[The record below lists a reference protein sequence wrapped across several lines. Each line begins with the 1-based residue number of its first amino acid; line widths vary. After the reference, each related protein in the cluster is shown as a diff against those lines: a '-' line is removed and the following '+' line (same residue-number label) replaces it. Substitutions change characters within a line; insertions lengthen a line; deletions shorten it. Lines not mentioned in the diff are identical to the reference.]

1 MQEDEEFRLQGV
13 PVSEGV
19 AIGIP
24 YVCISSEENIPE
36 FPISIGEVDDE
47 IARYRKALFSSK
59 EDLERLQ
66 TNLESEGSKDAASI
80 INSHIQMLEDPM
92 ITTDM
97 ENKIRQMLLNTESVF
112 HTFITDYEQ
121 KFSQTSDLFF
131 QERLVDIMDL
141 SKRILGHL
149 SPHKTISFTEI
160 PNNAVI
166 FAKEL
171 VPSQPAS
178 VYASQI
184 SAFVTCLGGG
194 NSHAAVIAR
203 AKGIPY
209 VANIDIQ
216 QLQHLQGKC
225 VIVDGQTGEVIIN
238 PAPETLEKY
247 KQIKT
252 RLKTKYQLLQKEVH
266 QDAET
271 IDGYCVDVFANISN
285 LGEMDTLDQ
294 YSPAGI
300 GLFRSEYLFFQ
311 NRTLF
316 SAAEDQYKAYVELIY
331 KAKKLPI
338 VIRVFDVG
346 GDKNPDLFRM
356 EEKEPNPV
364 LGCRGIRFLLK
375 HKDIFKTQLKAILRA
390 AVHGDIR
397 LLLPMISDIN
407 ELLQTKEILSEV
419 KEELKRKQILF
430 NANVPLGCMIEVP
443 SAVLICDTLAK
454 ECDFLSIGTN
464 DLVQYTLGID
474 RSHPSMSDLCYPAH
488 PSIIRMIKMVVTE
501 GKRHGK
507 PVTVCG
513 EIASNPLF
521 IPLLLGLGLREFS
534 CAPRNIPLL
543 KRAVRQ
549 NVLLDAIQIAEK
561 VLSLNTSH
569 QIFQLLIEAYNKT
582 GNVP

>member
-1 MQEDEEFRLQGV
+1 MQEDEELRLQGV

-24 YVCISSEENIPE
+24 YFCISSEENIPE

-47 IARYRKALFSSK
+47 IARYRKALFSSR
-59 EDLERLQ
+59 EDLELLQ

-97 ENKIRQMLLNTESVF
+97 EIKIRQMLLNTESVF

-131 QERLVDIMDL
+131 QERLVDIIDL

-149 SPHKTISFTEI
+149 CPHNTISFTEI

-171 VPSQPAS
+171 VPSQTAS
-178 VYASQI
+178 VHTSQI
-184 SAFVTCLGGG
+184 SAFVTFLGGG

-209 VANIDIQ
+209 VANIDIH

-225 VIVDGQTGEVIIN
+225 VVVDGQTGEVIIN
-238 PAPETLEKY
+238 PTTATLEKY
-247 KQIKT
+247 RQIKT
-252 RLKTKYQLLQKEVH
+252 RLKTKYQLLQKEVY

-311 NRTLF
+311 NCTLF
-316 SAAEDQYKAYVELIY
+316 SAEEDQYKAYVELIY
-331 KAKKLPI
+331 KAKKLPT

-346 GDKNPDLFRM
+346 GDKNPDLFKM

-397 LLLPMISDIN
+397 ILLPMISDIN
-407 ELLQTKEILSEV
+407 ELFQTKEILSEV
-419 KEELKRKQILF
+419 KAELKRKQIVF
-430 NANVPLGCMIEVP
+430 NAKVPLGCMIEVP
-443 SAVLICDTLAK
+443 SAA
-454 ECDFLSIGTN
+454 
-464 DLVQYTLGID
+464 
-474 RSHPSMSDLCYPAH
+474 
-488 PSIIRMIKMVVTE
+488 
-501 GKRHGK
+501 
-507 PVTVCG
+507 
-513 EIASNPLF
+513 
-521 IPLLLGLGLREFS
+521 
-534 CAPRNIPLL
+534 
-543 KRAVRQ
+543 
-549 NVLLDAIQIAEK
+549 
-561 VLSLNTSH
+561 
-569 QIFQLLIEAYNKT
+569 
-582 GNVP
+582 